1 MNKQAM
7 NEKVIPTFAALA
19 TLAVAGALLAGCAVG
34 PNYHRPAVTVPEQ
47 LRGQA
52 PSADAASLADQAWWQ
67 VFQDDSLKALIAEAL
82 RSGYDLRL
90 AAWRVEEARANAR
103 IASASYL
110 PQVQVQADWTRS
122 RQSSFAG
129 GAGGAAPPQNL
140 YDVNAG
146 LSWEI
151 DLWGRIR
158 RTNEAAL
165 AQALA
170 SEEARRGV
178 LLSLVSDV
186 ATGYF
191 QLRELDEQLA
201 VAKRTA
207 GAFQGSYELF
217 DRRLKAGAA
226 SALDTSS
233 AEVSLASASAA
244 VPDLERQIEA
254 QENRLCLLLGRSP
267 GPIAR
272 GAALGEQALPPAV
285 PAGLPADLLRRRP
298 DLRQAEQQLVA
309 ANANVGVAV
318 ADFYPTISLTGA
330 FGGVAP
336 ELAGLFGAG
345 RAWSLGGGLLSP
357 VLQGR
362 RLEAQHRV
370 AVAQWEE
377 AKVQYERSVNNAFAE
392 VATALVAYQKLA
404 GVESEQVRAVTVN
417 REAVRLSNQRYLA
430 GRSDYLE
437 VLQAEQQQFAAE
449 NAVAQ
454 TRFNRLASL
463 VQLYK
468 ALGGG
473 WQLSDQDWAG
483 QGPGAAPAAT
493 EAQKASVSAALA
505 RWPAGFW

>member
-1 MNKQAM
+1 MNKQAL
-7 NEKVIPTFAALA
+7 NKKVIPTLGAIAAL
-19 TLAVAGALLAGCAVG
+19 TVAGALLAGCAVG
-34 PNYHRPAVTVPEQ
+34 PSYRRPAVTVPEQ
-47 LRGQA
+47 LRGQPA
-52 PSADAASLADQAWWQ
+52 PADAASLADQAWWQ
-67 VFQDDSLKALIAEAL
+67 VFQDDSLKALIDEAL
-82 RSGYDLRL
+82 RNGYDLRL
-90 AAWRVEEARANAR
+90 AVWRVEEARANAGV
-103 IASASYL
+103 AGALYL

-122 RQSSFAG
+122 RQSAV
-129 GAGGAAPPQNL
+129 GAPGVASATQNL

-178 LLSLVSDV
+178 LLSLASDV

-207 GAFQGSYELF
+207 EAFQGSYDLF

-254 QENRLCLLLGRSP
+254 QENRLCLLLGRPP

-272 GAALGEQALPPAV
+272 GEALGDQTLPPAV

-330 FGGVAP
+330 IGGVAP

-345 RAWSLGGGLLSP
+345 KAWSLGGGLLSP

-404 GVESEQVRAVTVN
+404 GVEREQVRAVTVN

-449 NAVAQ
+449 TAVAQ

-473 WQLSDQDWAG
+473 WQLSDQEWTGRGA
-483 QGPGAAPAAT
+483 GAAT
-493 EAQKASVSAALA
+493 SS
-505 RWPAGFW
+505 R

>member
-1 MNKQAM
+1 MSNGRLPITA
-7 NEKVIPTFAALA
+7 TLA

-34 PNYHRPAVTVPEQ
+34 PSYRRPEVIVPEQ
-47 LRGQA
+47 LRGQPA
-52 PSADAASLADQAWWQ
+52 PADAASLADQAWWQ
-67 VFQDDSLKALIAEAL
+67 VFQDDSLKALIGEAL

-90 AAWRVEEARANAR
+90 AVWRVEEARANAG
-103 IASASYL
+103 IAAAGYW
-110 PQVQVQADWTRS
+110 PQVQAQAGWTRG
-122 RQSSFAG
+122 RQPAFAG
-129 GAGGAAPPQNL
+129 VSGVASGPQSL

-170 SEEARRGV
+170 SDEARRGV

-207 GAFQGSYELF
+207 EAFQGSYDLF
-217 DRRLKAGAA
+217 NRRLVAGAA

-254 QENRLCLLLGRSP
+254 QENRLCLLLGRPP
-267 GPIAR
+267 GPIVR
-272 GAALGEQALPPAV
+272 GAALGDQALPPAV
-285 PAGLPADLLRRRP
+285 PAGLPSDLLRRRP

-318 ADFYPTISLTGA
+318 AAFYPTISLTGA

-377 AKVQYERSVNNAFAE
+377 AKVQYERSVNNALVE

-454 TRFNRLASL
+454 THFNRLASL

-473 WQLSDQDWAG
+473 WQLSDQEWAG
-483 QGPGAAPAAT
+483 RGAGAAT
-493 EAQKASVSAALA
+493 SS
-505 RWPAGFW
+505 R

>member
-1 MNKQAM
+1 MTRKM
-7 NEKVIPTFAALA
+7 LPTLA
-19 TLAVAGALLAGCAVG
+19 TLAFAGALLAGCAVG
-34 PNYHRPAVTVPEQ
+34 PNYHRPAVAVPEQ
-47 LRGQA
+47 LRGQPGPA
-52 PSADAASLADQAWWQ
+52 EAASLADQAWWQ
-67 VFQDDSLKALIAEAL
+67 VFRDDSLKALIDEAL
-82 RSGYDLRL
+82 RNGYDLRL
-90 AAWRVEEARANAR
+90 AAWRVEEARANAG
-103 IASASYL
+103 IAGAGYW
-110 PQVQVQADWTRS
+110 PQIQVQGDWTRS
-122 RQSSFAG
+122 RQSSFSG
-129 GAGGAAPPQNL
+129 GAPAPHNL
-140 YDVNAG
+140 YDVSAG

-201 VAKRTA
+201 VARRTA
-207 GAFQGSYELF
+207 EAFQGSYDLF
-217 DRRLKAGAA
+217 NRRLKAGAA

-254 QENRLCLLLGRSP
+254 QENRLCLLLGRAP
-267 GPIAR
+267 GSIGR
-272 GAALGEQALPPAV
+272 GAALGDQALPPAV

-298 DLRQAEQQLVA
+298 DLRQTEQQLVA
-309 ANANVGVAV
+309 ANANVGIAV
-318 ADFYPTISLTGA
+318 ANFYPTISLTGA

-345 RAWSLGGGLLSP
+345 RSWSLGGGLLSP

-377 AKVQYERSVNNAFAE
+377 AKVQYERSVNTAFAE

-404 GVESEQVRAVTVN
+404 GVESEQARAVTVN

-454 TRFNRLASL
+454 THFNRLASL

-473 WQLSDQDWAG
+473 WQLSDQQWAAR
-483 QGPGAAPAAT
+483 GPGAAP
-493 EAQKASVSAALA
+493 SS
-505 RWPAGFW
+505 R

>member
-1 MNKQAM
+1 MQA
-7 NEKVIPTFAALA
+7 
-19 TLAVAGALLAGCAVG
+19 G
-34 PNYHRPAVTVPEQ
+34 
-47 LRGQA
+47 
-52 PSADAASLADQAWWQ
+52 
-67 VFQDDSLKALIAEAL
+67 
-82 RSGYDLRL
+82 
-90 AAWRVEEARANAR
+90 
-103 IASASYL
+103 
-110 PQVQVQADWTRS
+110 WTRG
-122 RQSSFAG
+122 RQSSFSSG
-129 GAGGAAPPQNL
+129 GAPSPHNL
-140 YDVNAG
+140 YAVSAG

-165 AQALA
+165 AQALG

-201 VAKRTA
+201 VARRTA
-207 GAFQGSYELF
+207 AAFQGSYDLF
-217 DRRLKAGAA
+217 NRRLEAAPA

-244 VPDLERQIEA
+244 IPDLERQIEA
-254 QENRLCLLLGRSP
+254 QENRLCLLLGRTP

-272 GAALGEQALPPAV
+272 GAALADQALPPAV
-285 PAGLPADLLRRRP
+285 PAGLPADLLRRRL

-309 ANANVGVAV
+309 ANANVGVAI
-318 ADFYPTISLTGA
+318 ANFYPAISLTGA
-330 FGGVAP
+330 FGGLAP

-345 RAWSLGGGLLSP
+345 RSWSLGGGLLSP

-377 AKVQYERSVNNAFAE
+377 AKVQYERSVNNAFSE

-404 GVESEQVRAVTVN
+404 GVESEQARAVTVN

-454 TRFNRLASL
+454 THFNRLASL

-473 WQLSDQDWAG
+473 WHLSDQEWARG
-483 QGPGAAPAAT
+483 AGAAPA
-493 EAQKASVSAALA
+493 S
-505 RWPAGFW
+505 R

>member
-1 MNKQAM
+1 MTRKM
-7 NEKVIPTFAALA
+7 LSTFA
-19 TLAVAGALLAGCAVG
+19 TLTVAGALLAGCAAG
-34 PNYHRPAVTVPEQ
+34 PNYRRPAVTIPEQ

-52 PSADAASLADQAWWQ
+52 GPAAAASLADQAWWQ
-67 VFQDDSLKALIAEAL
+67 VFQDDSLKALIDEAL
-82 RSGYDLRL
+82 RNGYDLRL
-90 AAWRVEEARANAR
+90 AVWRVEEARANAG
-103 IASASYL
+103 IAATAYW
-110 PQVQVQADWTRS
+110 PQVQVQGDWTRS
-122 RQSSFAG
+122 RQSAFAG
-129 GAGGAAPPQNL
+129 GTRSPQNL

-151 DLWGRIR
+151 DLWGRLR
-158 RTNEAAL
+158 RANEAAL

-201 VAKRTA
+201 VARRTA
-207 GAFQGSYELF
+207 EAFQGSYDLF
-217 DRRLKAGAA
+217 NRRLKAGAA

-233 AEVSLASASAA
+233 ADVSLASASAA

-254 QENRLCLLLGRSP
+254 QENRLCLLLGRPP
-267 GPIAR
+267 GPVAR
-272 GAALGEQALPPAV
+272 GVALAEQALPPAV

-298 DLRQAEQQLVA
+298 DLRQAEQDLVA

-318 ADFYPTISLTGA
+318 ANFYPTISLTGA

-362 RLEAQHRV
+362 RLTAQHRV

-404 GVESEQVRAVTVN
+404 GVESEQARAVTVN

-483 QGPGAAPAAT
+483 PAAVTAPAAGAAP
-493 EAQKASVSAALA
+493 SS
-505 RWPAGFW
+505 R

>member
-1 MNKQAM
+1 MNKQVL
-7 NEKVIPTFAALA
+7 NKKVVPTLGALAAL
-19 TLAVAGALLAGCAVG
+19 TVAGALLAGCAVG
-34 PNYHRPAVTVPEQ
+34 PSYRRPAVTVPEQ
-47 LRGQA
+47 LRGQ
-52 PSADAASLADQAWWQ
+52 PGPADAASLADQAWWQ
-67 VFQDDSLKALIAEAL
+67 VFQDDSLKALIDEAL
-82 RSGYDLRL
+82 RNGYDPRL
-90 AAWRVEEARANAR
+90 AAWRVEEARANAGV
-103 IASASYL
+103 AGALYL

-129 GAGGAAPPQNL
+129 VAGGAGVAAGAASPQNL
-140 YDVNAG
+140 YGVNAG

-158 RTNEAAL
+158 RTNEAVL

-178 LLSLVSDV
+178 LLSLASDV

-207 GAFQGSYELF
+207 AAFQGSYDLF

-226 SALDTSS
+226 SALDTAS

-254 QENRLCLLLGRSP
+254 QENRLCLLLGRLP

-272 GAALGEQALPPAV
+272 GAALGDQALPPAV

-318 ADFYPTISLTGA
+318 ANFYPTISLTGA

-345 RAWSLGGGLLSP
+345 KSWSLGGGLLSP

-377 AKVQYERSVNNAFAE
+377 AKVQYEQSVNNALAE

-473 WQLSDQDWAG
+473 WQLPDSLQGAQG
-483 QGPGAAPAAT
+483 SIGPGSVARAA
-493 EAQKASVSAALA
+493 
-505 RWPAGFW
+505 AGSR

>member
-1 MNKQAM
+1 
-7 NEKVIPTFAALA
+7 
-19 TLAVAGALLAGCAVG
+19 
-34 PNYHRPAVTVPEQ
+34 
-47 LRGQA
+47 
-52 PSADAASLADQAWWQ
+52 
-67 VFQDDSLKALIAEAL
+67 
-82 RSGYDLRL
+82 
-90 AAWRVEEARANAR
+90 
-103 IASASYL
+103 
-110 PQVQVQADWTRS
+110 VQADWTRS

-129 GAGGAAPPQNL
+129 GAGVAAPPQNL

-165 AQALA
+165 AQALG

-207 GAFQGSYELF
+207 AAFQGSYDLF
-217 DRRLKAGAA
+217 DRRLRAGAA

-254 QENRLCLLLGRSP
+254 QENRLCLLLGRPP

-272 GAALGEQALPPAV
+272 GAALGDQALPPAV

-298 DLRQAEQQLVA
+298 DLRQTEQQLVA

-318 ADFYPTISLTGA
+318 ADFYPTITLTGA
-330 FGGVAP
+330 LGGVAP

-345 RAWSLGGGLLSP
+345 RTWSLGGGLLSP

-449 NAVAQ
+449 TAVAQ

-473 WQLSDQDWAG
+473 WQLSDQEWTGRGGA
-483 QGPGAAPAAT
+483 GAAP
-493 EAQKASVSAALA
+493 SS
-505 RWPAGFW
+505 R

>member
-1 MNKQAM
+1 MSKSM
-7 NEKVIPTFAALA
+7 SKRRIPMTVTLA

-34 PNYHRPAVTVPEQ
+34 PSYHRPAVTVPEQ
-47 LRGQA
+47 LRGQPA
-52 PSADAASLADQAWWQ
+52 PADAASLADQAWWQ
-67 VFQDDSLKALIAEAL
+67 VFQDDSLKALIDEAL
-82 RSGYDLRL
+82 RNAYDLRL
-90 AAWRVEEARANAR
+90 AAWRVEEARANAG
-103 IASASYL
+103 IAAAGYW
-110 PQVQVQADWTRS
+110 PQVQVQGNWTRS

-129 GAGGAAPPQNL
+129 VVAPPQNL

-158 RTNEAAL
+158 RTHEAAL

-207 GAFQGSYELF
+207 EAFQGSYDLF

-272 GAALGEQALPPAV
+272 GAALGDQALPPAV
-285 PAGLPADLLRRRP
+285 PPGLPADLLRRRP

-404 GVESEQVRAVTVN
+404 GVESEQARAVTVN

-473 WQLSDQDWAG
+473 WQLSDQGWTERGA
-483 QGPGAAPAAT
+483 GAAAA
-493 EAQKASVSAALA
+493 SS
-505 RWPAGFW
+505 R

>member
-1 MNKQAM
+1 MRNKM
-7 NEKVIPTFAALA
+7 IPTRATLA

-34 PNYHRPAVTVPEQ
+34 PNYRRPAVTVPEQ
-47 LRGQA
+47 LRGQ
-52 PSADAASLADQAWWQ
+52 PGPVDAASLADQAWWQ
-67 VFQDDSLKALIAEAL
+67 VFQDDSLKALVAEAL
-82 RSGYDLRL
+82 RNGYDLRL
-90 AAWRVEEARANAR
+90 AVWRVEEARANAGV
-103 IASASYL
+103 AAAGYW
-110 PQVQVQADWTRS
+110 PQVQAQAGWTRS
-122 RQSSFAG
+122 RVSSFAG
-129 GAGGAAPPQNL
+129 GGGVPPAPPQNL

-158 RTNEAAL
+158 RGNEAAL
-165 AQALA
+165 AEALA

-191 QLRELDEQLA
+191 QLLELDEQLA
-201 VAKRTA
+201 VARRTA
-207 GAFQGSYELF
+207 AAFQGSYDLF

-233 AEVSLASASAA
+233 AEVSVAAASAA

-272 GAALGEQALPPAV
+272 GAALAGQALPPAV

-298 DLRQAEQQLVA
+298 DLRQAEQQLIA

-318 ADFYPTISLTGA
+318 ANFYPTISLTGA
-330 FGGVAP
+330 FGGIAP

-345 RAWSLGGGLLSP
+345 RAWSLGGGLLTP
-357 VLQGR
+357 VVQGR

-370 AVAQWEE
+370 AVAQWEQ
-377 AKVQYERSVNNAFAE
+377 ARVQYERSVNNALAE

-404 GVESEQVRAVTVN
+404 GVESEQARAVTVN

-473 WQLSDQDWAG
+473 WQLPDREWTGPGAAG
-483 QGPGAAPAAT
+483 VGVGVTGAAPAA
-493 EAQKASVSAALA
+493 
-505 RWPAGFW
+505 R

>member
-1 MNKQAM
+1 MTRKM
-7 NEKVIPTFAALA
+7 LSTFA
-19 TLAVAGALLAGCAVG
+19 TLTVAGALLAGCAAG
-34 PNYHRPAVTVPEQ
+34 PNYRRPAVTIPEQ

-52 PSADAASLADQAWWQ
+52 GPAAAASLADQAWWQ
-67 VFQDDSLKALIAEAL
+67 VFQDDSLKALIDEAL
-82 RSGYDLRL
+82 RNGYDLRL
-90 AAWRVEEARANAR
+90 AVWRVEEARANAG
-103 IASASYL
+103 IAATAYW
-110 PQVQVQADWTRS
+110 PQVQVQGDWTRS
-122 RQSSFAG
+122 RQSAFAG
-129 GAGGAAPPQNL
+129 GTRSPQNL

-151 DLWGRIR
+151 DLWGRLR
-158 RTNEAAL
+158 RANEAAL

-201 VAKRTA
+201 VARRTA
-207 GAFQGSYELF
+207 EAFQGSYDLF
-217 DRRLKAGAA
+217 NRRLKAGAA

-233 AEVSLASASAA
+233 ADVSLASASAA

-254 QENRLCLLLGRSP
+254 QENRLCLLLGRPP
-267 GPIAR
+267 GPVAR
-272 GAALGEQALPPAV
+272 GVALAEQALPPAV

-298 DLRQAEQQLVA
+298 DLRQAEQDLVA

-318 ADFYPTISLTGA
+318 ANFYPTISLTGA

-362 RLEAQHRV
+362 RLTAQHRV

-404 GVESEQVRAVTVN
+404 GVESEQARAVTVN

-473 WQLSDQDWAG
+473 WQLTDQEWT
-483 QGPGAAPAAT
+483 GPAAATAPAAGAAP
-493 EAQKASVSAALA
+493 SS
-505 RWPAGFW
+505 R

>member
-1 MNKQAM
+1 MRTMTK
-7 NEKVIPTFAALA
+7 KTIPALV
-19 TLAVAGALLAGCAVG
+19 TLAPLVVAGTLLVGCAVG
-34 PNYHRPAVTVPEQ
+34 PSYHRPAVTVPEQ
-47 LRGQA
+47 LRGQSA
-52 PSADAASLADQAWWQ
+52 PADAASLADQAWWQ
-67 VFQDDSLKALIAEAL
+67 VFQDDSLKALIDEAL
-82 RSGYDLRL
+82 RNAYDLRL
-90 AAWRVEEARANAR
+90 AAWRVEEARANAG
-103 IASASYL
+103 IAAAGYW
-110 PQVQVQADWTRS
+110 PQVQVQGNWTRS
-122 RQSSFAG
+122 RQSSFA
-129 GAGGAAPPQNL
+129 AGVAVPPQNL

-158 RTNEAAL
+158 RTHEAAL
-165 AQALA
+165 AQELA

-207 GAFQGSYELF
+207 EAFQGSYDLF

-272 GAALGEQALPPAV
+272 GAALGDQALPPAV

-318 ADFYPTISLTGA
+318 ANFYPTISLTGA
-330 FGGVAP
+330 LGGVAP

-345 RAWSLGGGLLSP
+345 KAWSLGGGLLSP

-377 AKVQYERSVNNAFAE
+377 AKVQYEQSVNNAFAE

-473 WQLSDQDWAG
+473 WQLSDQGWTERGAG
-483 QGPGAAPAAT
+483 ATAA
-493 EAQKASVSAALA
+493 SS
-505 RWPAGFW
+505 R

>member
-1 MNKQAM
+1 MNK
-7 NEKVIPTFAALA
+7 KVTPTLAA
-19 TLAVAGALLAGCAVG
+19 LAVAGALLAGCAVG
-34 PNYHRPAVTVPEQ
+34 PNYRRPAVTVPAQ
-47 LRGQA
+47 LRGQPGPVEA
-52 PSADAASLADQAWWQ
+52 TSLADQAWWQ
-67 VFQDDSLKALIAEAL
+67 VFQDDSLKALIDEAL
-82 RSGYDLRL
+82 RNGYDLRL
-90 AAWRVEEARANAR
+90 AVWRVEEARANAR

-129 GAGGAAPPQNL
+129 GASSAQNL

-201 VAKRTA
+201 VAQRTA
-207 GAFQGSYELF
+207 AAFQGSYDLF

-254 QENRLCLLLGRSP
+254 QEDRLCLLLGRPP

-272 GAALGEQALPPAV
+272 GGALGDQALAPAV

-404 GVESEQVRAVTVN
+404 GVESEQARAVTVN

-473 WQLSDQDWAG
+473 WQLSDQEWTGRGA
-483 QGPGAAPAAT
+483 GAAP
-493 EAQKASVSAALA
+493 SS
-505 RWPAGFW
+505 R

>member
-1 MNKQAM
+1 MSKR
-7 NEKVIPTFAALA
+7 KVSVAATLS
-19 TLAVAGALLAGCAVG
+19 TLAVAGVLLAGCAVG
-34 PNYHRPAVTVPEQ
+34 PSYHRPAVTVPEQ
-47 LRGQA
+47 LRGQ
-52 PSADAASLADQAWWQ
+52 PVTADAGSLADQAWWQ
-67 VFQDDSLKALIAEAL
+67 VFQDDSLKALVDEAL
-82 RSGYDLRL
+82 RNGYDVRL
-90 AAWRVEEARANAR
+90 AAWRVEEARANAG
-103 IASASYL
+103 IASAGYWPQL
-110 PQVQVQADWTRS
+110 QVQGDWTRG

-129 GAGGAAPPQNL
+129 FVSSPQNL

-158 RTNEAAL
+158 RSNEAAL

-207 GAFQGSYELF
+207 EAFQGSWELF
-217 DRRLKAGAA
+217 NRRLQAGAA

-254 QENRLCLLLGRSP
+254 QENRLCLLLGRPP

-272 GAALGEQALPPAV
+272 GAALGDQALPPAV
-285 PAGLPADLLRRRP
+285 PAGLPSDLLRRRP

-318 ADFYPTISLTGA
+318 ANFYPTISLTGA

-345 RAWSLGGGLLSP
+345 RSWSLSGGLLSP

-377 AKVQYERSVNNAFAE
+377 ARLQYEQSVNNALAE

-454 TRFNRLASL
+454 TRYNRLASL

-473 WQLSDQDWAG
+473 WQLSDQEWTGRGAG
-483 QGPGAAPAAT
+483 VAA
-493 EAQKASVSAALA
+493 AS
-505 RWPAGFW
+505 R